1 MEAKKMIGKG
11 FSFNEKLLIEYLDGQ
26 SLIFL
31 FVLLIKPTTALPVVG
46 LVHSRGF
53 G

>member
-1 MEAKKMIGKG
+1 MEAKKMIGKC
-11 FSFNEKLLIEYLDGQ
+11 FSFNEKFLIEYLDGQ

-31 FVLLIKPTTALPVVG
+31 FVLLIKPTALPAVG